1 MTDIKSS
8 AFPEE
13 TATSSGIDLD
23 RLHLK
28 DRPRILIVDDE
39 PDTVTLLKHL
49 FVNHGFDVAG
59 AVSGKDALTKLPEVN
74 PSLILLDIMMP
85 EMDGWELYEN
95 LRALS
100 NVPVIVVSAVSQT
113 DSIVKAL
120 QIGADDYITKPFHTD
135 EIVARVNNVLRRS
148 VAKTPISRLGFPEI
162 QLILDLETQEIF
174 YQGKR
179 IQLTGK
185 MFEVLAMLAK
195 SAPHLVNYD
204 DLTTQIWSENSPSA
218 RNRLKY
224 LVYLLRQE
232 LHEVDDR
239 HEIIKNVD
247 RLGYKLLSTN
257 E

>member
-1 MTDIKSS
+1 MTDIMSNAFAETTTTS
-8 AFPEE
+8 A
-13 TATSSGIDLD
+13 GIDLD
-23 RLHLK
+23 QLKKK
-28 DRPRILIVDDE
+28 DRPRILIIDDE
-39 PDTVTLLKHL
+39 PDTVTILKHL

-59 AVSGKDALTKLPEVN
+59 AVSGKDALSKLPEVN

-85 EMDGWELYEN
+85 EMDGWKTFDN

-113 DSIVKAL
+113 DFIVRAL
-120 QIGADDYITKPFHTD
+120 QMGVDDYITKPFNTE
-135 EIVARVNNVLRRS
+135 EIVARVNNVLRRTE
-148 VAKTPISRLGFPEI
+148 KTTAVSRLGFPEI

-195 SAPHLVNYD
+195 NAPHLVNYD
-204 DLTTQIWSENSPSA
+204 DLTTQIWNENSSSA

-232 LHEVDDR
+232 LHDVDEN

-247 RLGYKLLSTN
+247 RLGYKLVSTS